1 MPVRNRYRFHNEWE
15 EAIREFEKY
24 KQQAYV
30 QMAGVAHL
38 QEQDRNLIND
48 KIQVLETFFLELRST
63 LESLPKHQDTPCTL
77 VDLENKQ
84 IALESEVNAILSKP
98 PPPPPKKEE
107 EKKEEQPEAA
117 APEQQPAA
125 EETNND
131 TDMKDEQTNGAEAP
145 AN

>member
-1 MPVRNRYRFHNEWE
+1 
-15 EAIREFEKY
+15 
-24 KQQAYV
+24 
-30 QMAGVAHL
+30 MAGVAHL

-48 KIQVLETFFLELRST
+48 KIQVLETFFLELRSK
-63 LESLPKHQDTPCTL
+63 LESVPKHEDTPCTL

-107 EKKEEQPEAA
+107 EKKEEQPAAETEAA
-117 APEQQPAA
+117 AAEQQPAA

-131 TDMKDEQTNGAEAP
+131 TDMKDEQPTGAEAP